1 MRPPSARHEVK
12 MDKYEDRI
20 IEDHDYDG
28 IHEYDNPMPEW
39 WKGTFVLCTIWALLY
54 TVGQM
59 LGYVPTY
66 GEELHASQVELDN
79 MRIAAAA
86 ARPPVIIDEVALT
99 AAFTDEAKLTE
110 GAMAFASTCASCHG
124 DQGQGLIGPNLT
136 DKFWLYGGEPMK
148 IVHTIQ
154 KGTNNGMPPWESIL
168 TPEQTIALVAH
179 IHALQGTTP
188 PNPKAPQGEPYD
200 PDAAVKEQ

>member
-1 MRPPSARHEVK
+1 

-20 IEDHDYDG
+20 IENHDYDG
-28 IHEYDNPMPEW
+28 IHEYDNPMPDW
-39 WKGTFVLCTIWALLY
+39 WKTTFVVSIVWSGIYLIGHA
-54 TVGQM
+54 
-59 LGYVPTY
+59 LGYLPTY
-66 GEELHASQVELDN
+66 ETDLHEGQLALESQRAV
-79 MRIAAAA
+79 AAAA
-86 ARPPVIIDEVALT
+86 QPPVVIDEAALT

-110 GAMAFASTCASCHG
+110 GAMTFASICASCHG

-154 KGTNNGMPPWESIL
+154 KGTNNGMPPWEAII
-168 TPEQTIALVAH
+168 TPEQTIALAAH
-179 IHALQGTTP
+179 IHAIQGTTP

-200 PDAAVKEQ
+200 PDAPVKEQ